1 MNDYTV
7 NPLTDEEF
15 QEMIAIDINEL
26 VSRRLDDMVDQYT
39 ALVDRGDF
47 GTAEFLRNEG
57 LHLAEYADGHDPFF
71 FVDQNEMR
79 RVG

>member
-1 MNDYTV
+1 MSSSSF
-7 NPLTDEEF
+7 NPLTDDEF
-15 QEMIAIDINEL
+15 QEMIGIDINEL

-39 ALVDRGDF
+39 ALADRGDF
-47 GTAEFLRNEG
+47 ETAEFLRNEG

-71 FVDQNEMR
+71 YVDQDEML

>member
-1 MNDYTV
+1 MNDYTF
-7 NPLTDEEF
+7 NPLTDNEF
-15 QEMIAIDINEL
+15 QEMTGIDINEL

-47 GTAEFLRNEG
+47 ETAKFLRNEG
-57 LHLAEYADGHDPFF
+57 RHLSEFADGYDPFF
-71 FVDQNEMR
+71 YVDQDEML